1 MDYPGFDMITIVLLS
16 GGIDSMVAAHLVKS
30 QNCVCDQAIFI
41 DYAQPS
47 VDAERVASRAIAAA
61 LGIKQWSSINV
72 CGIPVPVSG
81 FMQARNLMFSTLALS
96 ALGMNSGLVV
106 TGIHDGTCYSDC
118 THDFHRLVQ
127 ATYDLYTEG
136 SVQFTAPLLSWK
148 KADIVNYALHK
159 QLPIG
164 LTHSC
169 ESSGT
174 SPCGTCASCKDR
186 YELLGKI

>member
-1 MDYPGFDMITIVLLS
+1 MDNTGIAVITAVLLS
-16 GGIDSMVAAHLVKS
+16 GGIDSMVAAHLVKT
-30 QNCVCDQAIFI
+30 QNGVCDQAIFI
-41 DYAQPS
+41 DYAQPA

-61 LGIKQWSSINV
+61 LGINQWSSINV
-72 CGIPVPVSG
+72 SGIPVPESG
-81 FMQARNLMFSTLALS
+81 FMQARNLMFATFALS

-136 SVQFTAPLLSWK
+136 TVQFTSPLLTWK
-148 KADIVNYALHK
+148 KGDIINYALGT

-186 YELLGKI
+186 YELLGKV